1 MAKNKGAIVRY
12 RAIDRCL
19 RNRHVQCGWEQLKE
33 ACEKELYNDFSE
45 HISVSRRQ
53 IFQDLNYME
62 SEAGYGADIEHV
74 RDGHHIYYRYADPNF
89 SIEKMPLNDDE
100 MKQLQE
106 TILMLNRYKGMPHF
120 EWMEEILSKLEDSFH
135 LKGNTDCVIG
145 FDQNIDLKGIE
156 FISPL
161 FEAIVEKQVLNI
173 QYQSFKSSTS
183 QESIVHPYFLKQ
195 YNNRWFLFGLTTTRN
210 QITNFALDRI
220 VSITQTVIPYIPKP
234 TTLDFDTYFEDVV
247 GVTIPKGK
255 TIEKIVLQFA
265 PERYPYICNKPLH
278 PTQHCYDSEHKIT
291 IEVMPNNELI
301 SLILSFGSQVKVLE
315 PQHIVDKIKTHV
327 QQLDQLYS

>member
-1 MAKNKGAIVRY
+1 MAQNKGAIVRY

-19 RNRHVQCGWEQLKE
+19 RNRHIQYGWEQLKE

-62 SEAGYGADIEHV
+62 SDAGYSADIE
-74 RDGHHIYYRYADPNF
+74 RIKDGHRTYYRYADPNF
-89 SIEKMPLNDDE
+89 SIEKMPLNDTE
-100 MKQLQE
+100 MQQLQE

-135 LKGNTDCVIG
+135 LKGNTYCVIG

-161 FEAIVEKQVLNI
+161 FEAIINKQVLNI
-173 QYQSFKSSTS
+173 QYQSFKSNTP
-183 QESIVHPYFLKQ
+183 QENIVHPYFLKQ

-220 VSITQTVIPYIPKP
+220 IQISELQIPYIAQPAQ
-234 TTLDFDTYFEDVV
+234 LDFDTYFDDVI
-247 GVTIPKGK
+247 GVSIPKNK
-255 TIEKIVLQFA
+255 TPETIVLQFA

-278 PTQHCYDSEHKIT
+278 PTQHCYDNECKIS
-291 IEVMPNNELI
+291 IQVIPNNELI
-301 SLILSFGSQVKVLE
+301 SLILSFGSQVKVIE
-315 PQHIVDKIKTHV
+315 PQCIVDKIKSHV
-327 QQLDQLYS
+327 EQLNHLYL